1 MSSAEE
7 NIINTL
13 VQSMQGE
20 NKPEAYDT
28 GATITRIEDGMA
40 WVHIPGGVDE
50 TPVKL
55 TIAAEVGDEVQVRVS
70 GGSAFL
76 VGNATAPPTD
86 DKVAKKAQRTADRA
100 LSDIE
105 SQQNY
110 FWHDSEG
117 AHISGV
123 KESATTGHNTLI
135 DKNGIK
141 LRSGE
146 KVISSF
152 TTEAIDIGS
161 ETEDPETGE
170 LMVTNPYL
178 AILNALKLI
187 VTAPLMT
194 SAIIDDT
201 GIFSVE
207 STDNA
212 GIHFSLGDVNLT
224 GSDLK
229 WNGTS
234 LISQISGLS
243 TLLSGAILVTSKQVV
258 TSSMTIQSGGALSTL
273 TVACDAIS
281 GYTPVLVT
289 PRNPGHNAGHF
300 RILYLDGTDIKVS
313 IGNASA
319 SAITISSAYVNVLYV
334 KSELIGSPAQT
345 LSVSQDPSTGVLSF
359 S

>member
-28 GATITRIEDGMA
+28 GATITRIENGVA

-86 DKVAKKAQRTADRA
+86 DKVANKAQKTADRA

-105 SQQNY
+105 NQQNY
-110 FWHDSEG
+110 FWHDGEG

-152 TTEAIDIGS
+152 TTEAIEIGS

-170 LMVTNPYL
+170 LKITNPYL
-178 AILNALKLI
+178 AILTALKLI

-243 TLLSGAILVTSKQVV
+243 SLLSGALKVQSLQIISSSTTIAAGGNTGDKTVTP
-258 TSSMTIQSGGALSTL
+258 TT
-273 TVACDAIS
+273 IS
-281 GYTPVLVT
+281 GYTPILAT
-289 PRNPGHNAGHF
+289 PRNTGGNGMVNFYKLYMDGNHNVVFSLANPRTSSVTF
-300 RILYLDGTDIKVS
+300 
-313 IGNASA
+313 SA
-319 SAITISSAYVNVLYV
+319 AYVNVLYV
-334 KSELIGSPAQT
+334 KDELVG
-345 LSVSQDPSTGVLSF
+345 
-359 S
+359 